1 MTQIQPIVFPIL
13 GTANEL
19 LVRVLS
25 FETDAATA
33 NTYYELVE
41 VTETTDA
48 NGNVITNNKQL
59 ANGNYTLTP
68 EQFASWGEDNFYVVQ
83 CVATHL
89 GITLVTP

>member
-1 MTQIQPIVFPIL
+1 MTQITPIVFPIL

-33 NTYYELVE
+33 TTYYELVE
-41 VTETTDA
+41 VTETTVD
-48 NGNVITNNKQL
+48 GNIVTSTKSL

-68 EQFASWGEDNFYVVQ
+68 VQFAAWGEDNMYVVE
-83 CVATHL
+83 CVAEHL
-89 GITLVTP
+89 GITLVTE